1 MRLPA
6 SCARAAGP
14 QARVR
19 MVEVDEIE
27 RRGDAKTNLA
37 QGRRGADVPLRLRR
51 CGNHGHRGGGAA
63 LYLLAM
69 AMALTAFVVLIHH
82 RPRATRAT
90 AVWGAL
96 GGFVVGAVA
105 MYFLAGLAAR

>member
-1 MRLPA
+1 MRRPTWHKGVVALTFLSVSAVAATTAIEAAALP
-6 SCARAAGP
+6 
-14 QARVR
+14 
-19 MVEVDEIE
+19 
-27 RRGDAKTNLA
+27 
-37 QGRRGADVPLRLRR
+37 
-51 CGNHGHRGGGAA
+51 